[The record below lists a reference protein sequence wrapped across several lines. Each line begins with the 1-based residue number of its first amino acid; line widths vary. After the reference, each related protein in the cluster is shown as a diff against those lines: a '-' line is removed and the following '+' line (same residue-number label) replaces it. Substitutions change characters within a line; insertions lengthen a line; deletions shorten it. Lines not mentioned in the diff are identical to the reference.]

1 MSIRSILSAKSAWV
15 SRISTARKTNEQHF
29 LSDLSRPFSG
39 GKSALSDD
47 DEDEWTQLTKLNQL
61 LHYEDAKK
69 TATRDQEKKKSVM
82 SDLER

>member
-1 MSIRSILSAKSAWV
+1 M
-15 SRISTARKTNEQHF
+15 SRISTARKTNEQNF